1 MIASR
6 ATRALKLPSYL
17 FCIQLYEKPPCRL
30 PKFHINK
37 VGFSTLTH
45 GPVFGG
51 HYNYEIISWI
61 LGFGPAAEVLQPVE
75 LRNRIAK
82 DLEAAAAQYRDIS
95 NPPLR
100 AHSDAVSR
108 SALI

>member
-45 GPVFGG
+45 GPVFGV
-51 HYNYEIISWI
+51 HYKSHLLPPKKDVFLHLVNSVIAQWKGLPCPFSV
-61 LGFGPAAEVLQPVE
+61 AASQGTNTSGIQENVVG
-75 LRNRIAK
+75 
-82 DLEAAAAQYRDIS
+82 
-95 NPPLR
+95 
-100 AHSDAVSR
+100 V
-108 SALI
+108 ALY